1 MTTNAMNNENTTTT
15 TTSKFRKEGEGYDLS
30 MLPAGYTPVYYGFN
44 CRPRQVR
51 YYKVEESC
59 KDILEG
65 RASRSTTEKFLAK
78 VRDNLAKAEAT
89 AAELRAKSEAAEA
102 VRINGADSLT
112 RKLARKERDRIDGRR
127 SENDHKI
134 YAFKN
139 IIDKIEKYLAE

>member
-1 MTTNAMNNENTTTT
+1 MTTNAMNTNTT
-15 TTSKFRKEGEGYDLS
+15 KFQPEGEGYDLS

-59 KDILEG
+59 HDILAG

-78 VRDNLAKAEAT
+78 VRDNLAKAEALSLELQAKSA
-89 AAELRAKSEAAEA
+89 AAEE
-102 VRINGADSLT
+102 VRRNGKDSLT
-112 RKLARKERDRIDGRR
+112 RRLAMKERDRVDGRR

-134 YAFKN
+134 YAFKD
-139 IIDKIEKYLAE
+139 IIGKVEKHLAE

>member
-1 MTTNAMNNENTTTT
+1 MNTNAMNNENTTTT
-15 TTSKFRKEGEGYDLS
+15 KFRKEGEGYDLS

-78 VRDNLAKAEAT
+78 VRDNLAKAEALSLDLQAKSV
-89 AAELRAKSEAAEA
+89 AAEE
-102 VRINGADSLT
+102 VRINGKDSLT
-112 RKLARKERDRIDGRR
+112 RQLARKERDRIDGRR

-134 YAFKN
+134 YAFKD
-139 IIDKIEKYLAE
+139 IIGKIEKYLAE